1 MDVSLR
7 EHGVSHTSLSCLWS
21 VVARQASAA
30 PLGPLPKTPATVL
43 DLLPFLTFLLLVGL
57 RRLQQPLRLTQ
68 GWPSCPPLLRT
79 SSASQPPSPCSHR
92 LHKSKLHHH
101 LSQTAPLRSDEA

>member
-1 MDVSLR
+1 VSVTLACLVYGALLLDRLLR
-7 EHGVSHTSLSCLWS
+7 H
-21 VVARQASAA
+21 
-30 PLGPLPKTPATVL
+30 PLEPLPKTLATVL
-43 DLLPFLTFLLLVGL
+43 DLLPFLAFLLLVGL